1 MFSIKGSS
9 SCLCLL
15 EIWPPLHFAGLHSG
29 SPWILGLLLRMTRPA
44 RPRERWIFHILMN
57 PSPTRR
63 WTIQSRTMQVNTFA
77 PSRSPRR
84 AEWFS
89 DRILRAHNYFLF
101 DHLETNSLPNIIC
114 CQDHN
119 ISTKL
124 SMQYSQHIKHIRNVY
139 FQRSPWRRRRRGLEC
154 PDSGSPRP
162 SSVVPR
168 GWSLPE
174 SDSLVGPGNKV
185 C

>member
-1 MFSIKGSS
+1 
-9 SCLCLL
+9 
-15 EIWPPLHFAGLHSG
+15 
-29 SPWILGLLLRMTRPA
+29 
-44 RPRERWIFHILMN
+44 
-57 PSPTRR
+57 
-63 WTIQSRTMQVNTFA
+63 MQVNTFA

-89 DRILRAHNYFLF
+89 DRILRAHDSFLF

-124 SMQYSQHIKHIRNVY
+124 SMQYSQHIKHIWNVY
-139 FQRSPWRRRRRGLEC
+139 FQRSPWRRRRRGLGC

-174 SDSLVGPGNKV
+174 LDSLVGPGNPVYSIKRMCQSPPEV
-185 C
+185 HPRQIWFCQYNGSMFTNATNKILHTFLVG